1 MRTNGV
7 RWPHSGLERR
17 SSLRPER
24 EIRLK
29 LEEIAGDVQQLKEEI
44 LRGLRNPRPQKP
56 VTLLWVK
63 YSRALAMEE
72 VLRWILES
80 SDDKTL

>member
-17 SSLRPER
+17 SLLRPER

-29 LEEIAGDVQQLKEEI
+29 LEEIAGDVQKLKEEI
-44 LRGLRNPRPQKP
+44 LRGLKSPSPQKP
-56 VTLLWVK
+56 VILLWVK
-63 YSRALAMEE
+63 YRRGLDMEV
-72 VLRWILES
+72 VLRWILEYS
-80 SDDKTL
+80 GVNVL